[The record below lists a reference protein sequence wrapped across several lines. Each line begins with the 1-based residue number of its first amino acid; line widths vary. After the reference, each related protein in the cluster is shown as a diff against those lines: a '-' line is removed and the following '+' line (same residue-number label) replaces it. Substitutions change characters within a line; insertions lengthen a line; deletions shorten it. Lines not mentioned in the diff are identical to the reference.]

1 MIGEVIMG
9 FLMDFC
15 PSLLTTK
22 SKRSLQFSRS
32 FRASL
37 RLSRESMKDPLILVT
52 TSPSLKSPSL
62 SAIRD
67 KSTLVSILPKLAAR
81 WRLKNQM

>member
-1 MIGEVIMG
+1 MGEVIMG
-9 FLMDFC
+9 LLSDFC

-52 TSPSLKSPSL
+52 TSPSFKSPSL
-62 SAIRD
+62 SASIAFFWRLNG
-67 KSTLVSILPKLAAR
+67 SSILGKER
-81 WRLKNQM
+81 QN